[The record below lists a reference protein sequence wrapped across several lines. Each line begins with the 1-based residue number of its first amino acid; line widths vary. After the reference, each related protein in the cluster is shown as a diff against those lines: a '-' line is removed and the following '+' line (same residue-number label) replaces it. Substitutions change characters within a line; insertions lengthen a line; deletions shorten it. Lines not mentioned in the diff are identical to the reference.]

1 MTGNNIRGSIDDY
14 DDDANAVD
22 YNSRQLRVWPKY
34 NAAQKRQTQRDKNR
48 FNPGHPS
55 FNPTRNQGQEDH
67 ERRRKHNQANV
78 SGRRRRDAYEP
89 FVPNA
94 GLGNPTYARRREVA
108 RANRE
113 AATGGARDAN
123 YHALDWNTADGAWD
137 WDPIHSRRYEPVNYG
152 TGLWP

>member
-55 FNPTRNQGQEDH
+55 FNPTRNQRQEDH

-78 SGRRRRDAYEP
+78 SGRRRRDP
-89 FVPNA
+89 MNLLF
-94 GLGNPTYARRREVA
+94 LMQ
-108 RANRE
+108 
-113 AATGGARDAN
+113 
-123 YHALDWNTADGAWD
+123 ALVTPPMQGDV
-137 WDPIHSRRYEPVNYG
+137 R
-152 TGLWP
+152 

>member
-1 MTGNNIRGSIDDY
+1 MPLRSARPRGIEIDSTPATHHSIQRGINGKKIASVRGSID
-14 DDDANAVD
+14 
-22 YNSRQLRVWPKY
+22 
-34 NAAQKRQTQRDKNR
+34 RQT
-48 FNPGHPS
+48 FL
-55 FNPTRNQGQEDH
+55 
-67 ERRRKHNQANV
+67 V
-78 SGRRRRDAYEP
+78 RRRDPYEWP
-89 FVPNA
+89 FVSNA

-137 WDPIHSRRYEPVNYG
+137 WDPIHSRRYVPVNYG

>member
-1 MTGNNIRGSIDDY
+1 MITMMIT
-14 DDDANAVD
+14 AVD
-22 YNSRQLRVWPKY
+22 YNSRQLKVWPKY
-34 NAAQKRQTQRDKNR
+34 NGAQKRQTQRDKNR

-55 FNPTRNQGQEDH
+55 FNPTRNQGQEDR
-67 ERRRKHNQANV
+67 ERWRKHTQANV
-78 SGRRRRDAYEP
+78 SGRRRRDPYEP
-89 FVPNA
+89 FVSNA

-123 YHALDWNTADGAWD
+123 YHALNLDLVNPGHMGYDY
-137 WDPIHSRRYEPVNYG
+137 DPIHNRHYGNTNYG